1 MLMKLLIISI
11 VFCIVGLNIGCALGG
26 AEIWSIVFG
35 AIGLLGPSIITIEKI
50 YKEIKIKQ
58 DE

>member
-1 MLMKLLIISI
+1 MKLLIISI